1 MTFCDILGQ
10 RFVTYS
16 ELGYFNFMNKKSDN
30 FNKTKLGGNRLTRS
44 SSGSNSELNSE
55 LVTQNIEE
63 INQKFKER
71 SIKAKIF
78 AKQNYLYIRG
88 TFTDTKGIR
97 KERKI
102 PLRLTTDIRNLVSAE
117 ARILQLNEYVQKNGF
132 IPDVMMWDTP
142 RINPIIQNPE
152 GITIGEAVKR
162 FEIDYWQDKKKTAP
176 KIRSYKLIEYYLKQ
190 LPQDAEL
197 TIEVLLDYI
206 IHDCEPESKKR
217 DSVAQYFKRLCVVN
231 EIGGTKKFDNFIGK
245 YEPKKRTSK
254 DDQKLIDLVD
264 LCRPNERYG
273 WTIASQYIYGTR
285 IAETYSLIPD
295 LDSGTATSVC
305 IPKGGKAMYIKYPI
319 ALTNELAQRW
329 ELDKIERPYTFDIET
344 YDPTITKKI
353 IDHLRRWLK
362 PRAKEVGLEGI
373 QPTDIRHAWGVR
385 SILADMEV
393 RTASKSMGHDPR
405 THFATYTQT
414 YEQKDAKKQAK
425 KYQK

>member
-1 MTFCDILGQ
+1 
-10 RFVTYS
+10 
-16 ELGYFNFMNKKSDN
+16 MNKKSDN

-142 RINPIIQNPE
+142 RINPIIQNSG
-152 GITIGEAVKR
+152 GITIGEAIKR
-162 FEIDYWQDKKKTAP
+162 FEVYYWEGNKKTAP

-285 IAETYSLIPD
+285 IAVTYSLIPD

-319 ALTNELAQRW
+319 ALTNELAKRW

-414 YEQKDAKKQAK
+414 YEFKDAKKQAK
-425 KYQK
+425 K

>member
-1 MTFCDILGQ
+1 
-10 RFVTYS
+10 
-16 ELGYFNFMNKKSDN
+16 MNKKSDN

-162 FEIDYWQDKKKTAP
+162 FEIDYWEGKKKTAP

-414 YEQKDAKKQAK
+414 YELKDAKKQAK

>member
-1 MTFCDILGQ
+1 
-10 RFVTYS
+10 
-16 ELGYFNFMNKKSDN
+16 MNKKSDN

-71 SIKAKIF
+71 NIKAKIF

-88 TFTDTKGIR
+88 IFADTKGIR

-142 RINPIIQNPE
+142 RINPVISTSG
-152 GITIGEAVKR
+152 GITIGEAIKR
-162 FEIDYWQDKKKTAP
+162 FEIDYWQGKKKTAP

-329 ELDKIERPYTFDIET
+329 ELDKIERPYTFNIET